1 MIDYGE
7 ILPRLEKALGLR
19 FRDNPDILNVP
30 GTSLACKVDPFTYLA
45 PHPAFTTFLAKWAG
59 VTLETAGETL
69 VRTGNLLADAAH
81 RRLDGPVAILED
93 GSPRIMRMALDFVPA
108 SFIDRA
114 VVLYGGEQG
123 PLPVSRLR
131 VLRAEKPRI
140 EAFFAGKTPLL
151 DVAYAEPG

>member
-7 ILPRLEKALGLR
+7 ILPRLEKALGTR

-30 GTSLACKVDPFTYLA
+30 GTSVACKVDPFTYVA
-45 PHPAFTTFLAKWAG
+45 PHPAFVTFLAKWAG
-59 VTLETAGETL
+59 VPLETAAETL
-69 VRTGNLLADAAH
+69 VRTGNLLVDAS
-81 RRLDGPVAILED
+81 RNRLDGPVALVEE
-93 GSPRIMRMALDFVPA
+93 GSARVARLPLDFIPA

-114 VVLYGGEQG
+114 VVLYGGEQD

-151 DVAYAEPG
+151 DVAYADLG